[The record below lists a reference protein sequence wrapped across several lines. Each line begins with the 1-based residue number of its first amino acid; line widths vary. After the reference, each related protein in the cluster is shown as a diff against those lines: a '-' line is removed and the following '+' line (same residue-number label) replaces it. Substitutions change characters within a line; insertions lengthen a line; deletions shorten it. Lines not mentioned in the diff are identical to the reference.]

1 MNSNTLQLALIGG
14 NSMDK
19 VAMVKKEVPLQNWSE
34 TELARQESGLTVTQ
48 WCRQERISTSA
59 YYYRLRKIRES
70 LCEQIPVPVTEITEK
85 TETDHAAIRIVTRD
99 LKVEISL
106 DVPSEK
112 IAAIIGALKC

>member
-1 MNSNTLQLALIGG
+1 
-14 NSMDK
+14 MDK
-19 VAMVKKEVPLQNWSE
+19 VGMVKKEVQMQNWSE
-34 TELARQESGLTVTQ
+34 AELARQESGLTVTQ

-70 LCEQIPVPVTEITEK
+70 LCEQIPVPVTEI
-85 TETDHAAIRIVTRD
+85 RIVSGD
-99 LKVEISL
+99 LKVEISS

>member
-1 MNSNTLQLALIGG
+1 
-14 NSMDK
+14 MDK
-19 VAMVKKEVPLQNWSE
+19 VGMVKKEVQMQNWSE
-34 TELARQESGLTVTQ
+34 AELARQESGLTVTQ

-70 LCEQIPVPVTEITEK
+70 LCEQIPVPVNEITEK
-85 TETDHAAIRIVTRD
+85 TETDHAAIRIVSGD
-99 LKVEISL
+99 LKVEMSS

>member
-1 MNSNTLQLALIGG
+1 
-14 NSMDK
+14 MDK
-19 VAMVKKEVPLQNWSE
+19 VAMVKKEVQLQNWSE

-48 WCRQERISTSA
+48 WCRQKKISQSA

-85 TETDHAAIRIVTRD
+85 TETDHAAIRIVSGE

>member
-1 MNSNTLQLALIGG
+1 
-14 NSMDK
+14 MDK
-19 VAMVKKEVPLQNWSE
+19 VAMVKKEVQMQNWSE
-34 TELARQESGLTVTQ
+34 AELARQESGVTQ

-85 TETDHAAIRIVTRD
+85 TETDHAAIRIVSGE

>member
-1 MNSNTLQLALIGG
+1 
-14 NSMDK
+14 MDK
-19 VAMVKKEVPLQNWSE
+19 VAMVKKEVQLQNWSE

-48 WCRQERISTSA
+48 WCRQKKISQSA

-70 LCEQIPVPVTEITEK
+70 LCEQIPVPVTEITGN
-85 TETDHAAIRIVTRD
+85 TETDQAAIRIVSGD
-99 LKVEISL
+99 LKVEIST